1 MSSLANRMG
10 AILVCFS
17 MQVKNAIH
25 GALSSAWENED
36 AMATLETVLLIA
48 VLVALA
54 LMFKDTIVEF
64 VEGVLDSISS
74 QGGVFDPASIAP

>member
-1 MSSLANRMG
+1 MSSLANRLG
-10 AILVCFS
+10 AAMVCFS
-17 MQVKNAIH
+17 WQLKDRVKNAVQV
-25 GALSSAWENED
+25 SWKNED

-74 QGGVFDPASIAP
+74 QGGIFDPASIAP